1 MQFVGCDQPE
11 ELSHR
16 RDPASDLHVLVRS
29 RGPCAF
35 ERRINAVGHEVKG
48 GASLH
53 RDRCSGM
60 MGEHERGAWYRGFR
74 VVWHHRVFEGTQP
87 FAEHHLA
94 LQPWCRSLSATG
106 AFAQA
111 IAAKQLSPEL
121 ARLPNIVP
129 LAGGLT
135 IEAGGG
141 VVGAIGVSGAPGG
154 DKDEACARAGLEA
167 VGDKLEF

>member
-1 MQFVGCDQPE
+1 MLRSTPSNKRFSLAEHDRRNGKVQFVGCDQLE

-60 MGEHERGAWYRGFR
+60 MGEHERGAWYRGFGP
-74 VVWHHRVFEGTQP
+74 HHPVDCWFGIGALVRGSRAPSNASASEPVELPTSRRFCHRGGCCQLELVQP
-87 FAEHHLA
+87 I
-94 LQPWCRSLSATG
+94 C
-106 AFAQA
+106 
-111 IAAKQLSPEL
+111 
-121 ARLPNIVP
+121 
-129 LAGGLT
+129 
-135 IEAGGG
+135 
-141 VVGAIGVSGAPGG
+141 APPI
-154 DKDEACARAGLEA
+154 KNPPR
-167 VGDKLEF
+167 